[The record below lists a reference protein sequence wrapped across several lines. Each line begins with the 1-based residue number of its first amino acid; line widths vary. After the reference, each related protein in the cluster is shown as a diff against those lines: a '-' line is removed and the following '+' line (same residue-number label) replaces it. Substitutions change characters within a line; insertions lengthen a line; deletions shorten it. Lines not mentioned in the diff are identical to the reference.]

1 MPTNVS
7 HPDFERISSKSLEKA
22 LVTSSMKLGEAIYKA
37 EAASAEEGMAEGGPE
52 GDAADGPDAGPEE
65 TIVDA
70 DFEEVDDDDDDRK
83 DQSSAS

>member
-1 MPTNVS
+1 MEADDGELIQT
-7 HPDFERISSKSLEKA
+7 KLEA

-37 EAASAEEGMAEGGPE
+37 EAASAEEGMADGAAE
-52 GDAADGPDAGPEE
+52 GDAADGSDGPEE

-70 DFEEVDDDDDDRK
+70 DFEEVDDDDDDDRK